1 MIRVFSILEG
11 GEISSVY
18 IRKGDARIDL
28 DGSDIEEL
36 IAVLDGER
44 SIINIPPAEAEGG
57 YQVLHNHER

>member
-11 GEISSVY
+11 GKISSVY

-44 SIINIPPAEAEGG
+44 SIINIPPFQSEGE
-57 YQVLHNHER
+57 YQVLHNNER

>member
-44 SIINIPPAEAEGG
+44 SIINIQPAEAEGE